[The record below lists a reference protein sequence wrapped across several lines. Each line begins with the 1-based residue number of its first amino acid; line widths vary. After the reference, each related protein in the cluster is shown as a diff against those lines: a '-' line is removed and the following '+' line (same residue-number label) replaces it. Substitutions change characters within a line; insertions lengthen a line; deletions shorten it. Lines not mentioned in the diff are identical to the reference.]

1 MKSQFNKTKEILK
14 ENNIPFSTLG
24 NLYILVDNEYS
35 DELVSL
41 VDFNLIVSNDPNT
54 TLILPHKYDE
64 VDDVYDALQYCNLY
78 TGQ

>member
-1 MKSQFNKTKEILK
+1 MESQFNKTKEILK

-54 TLILPHKYDE
+54 ILILPHEYDE